1 MGCAPHAPWHAS
13 CIKASMK
20 PLSPESR
27 RQQPASPLAWLLREI
42 AVVLVLKVV
51 ALTAL
56 WWAFF
61 SSSSQERP
69 PPVDLSRTFL
79 ERQPVSPVSPARSPE

>member
-1 MGCAPHAPWHAS
+1 
-13 CIKASMK
+13 MK

-27 RQQPASPLAWLLREI
+27 RQPPAAPRAWLLREI
-42 AVVLVLKVV
+42 AAVLVLKAI

-61 SSSSQERP
+61 SPSSRDVP
-69 PPVDLSRTFL
+69 PPADLGRTFL
-79 ERQPVSPVSPARSPE
+79 ERQPVSPDSTARSTE

>member
-1 MGCAPHAPWHAS
+1 
-13 CIKASMK
+13 MK

-27 RQQPASPLAWLLREI
+27 RQPSAAPSAWLLREI
-42 AVVLVLKVV
+42 VVILVVKVI

-69 PPVDLSRTFL
+69 LPADVSRTFL
-79 ERQPVSPVSPARSPE
+79 ERQPVSPDSTARSTE

>member
-1 MGCAPHAPWHAS
+1 
-13 CIKASMK
+13 MK

-27 RQQPASPLAWLLREI
+27 LQPPASPWAWLLREI
-42 AVVLVLKVV
+42 TAVLVIKVI

-61 SSSSQERP
+61 SSSSQDALP
-69 PPVDLSRTFL
+69 PAELGRTFL
-79 ERQPVSPVSPARSPE
+79 ERQPVSPDSPARSTE

>member
-1 MGCAPHAPWHAS
+1 
-13 CIKASMK
+13 MK

-27 RQQPASPLAWLLREI
+27 RQPPATPWAWLLREI
-42 AVVLVLKVV
+42 TAVLVLKVI

-61 SSSSQERP
+61 SSSSRDRP
-69 PPVDLSRTFL
+69 PPADLGRTFL
-79 ERQPVSPVSPARSPE
+79 ERQLVSPDSAPRSNE

>member
-1 MGCAPHAPWHAS
+1 
-13 CIKASMK
+13 MK

-27 RQQPASPLAWLLREI
+27 RQPPASPWARPLREI
-42 AVVLVLKVV
+42 TAVLVLKVI

-61 SSSSQERP
+61 SSSSQDRP
-69 PPVDLSRTFL
+69 PPADLGRTFL
-79 ERQPVSPVSPARSPE
+79 ERQPVSPVSPARSTE

>member
-1 MGCAPHAPWHAS
+1 
-13 CIKASMK
+13 MK

-27 RQQPASPLAWLLREI
+27 LQPPASPSAWLLREI
-42 AVVLVLKVV
+42 TAVLVIKAV

-61 SSSSQERP
+61 SSSSQDAP
-69 PPVDLSRTFL
+69 PPAELGRTFL
-79 ERQPVSPVSPARSPE
+79 ERQPVSPVSPARSTE